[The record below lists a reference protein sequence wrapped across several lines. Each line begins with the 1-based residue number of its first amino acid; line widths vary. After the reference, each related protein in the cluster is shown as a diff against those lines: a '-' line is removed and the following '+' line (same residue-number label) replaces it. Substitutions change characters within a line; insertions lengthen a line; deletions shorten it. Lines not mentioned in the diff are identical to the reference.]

1 MTLSSASDSDREAAP
16 LAAVPA
22 RPSLLHSLAVL
33 FKVRIV
39 LLLLFAAVGG
49 LFLGAQGWP
58 GIGAL
63 LLIIATGGLA
73 AAGSAAWNHYLEKD
87 TDVRMERTRTRPLVT
102 GDIGRPGWVPVAA
115 TLMILAPVLAVLPFN
130 RPLSLFLL
138 LGAVIY
144 VGIYTLWLKPRTLL
158 NIVVGGAAGSAAVLS
173 GSAAAGAWN
182 DPGALVLALLVFLWT
197 PTHFWSLAIVYRD
210 DYARGGVP
218 MLPVYVSDRQSA
230 LWMMLHTLGAV
241 TAALMLV
248 VRPAMSLLYLAPVA
262 TFSLILI
269 VQNVRLILTPNRD
282 HARRYFRFSNYY
294 LAVVLLMLIADMLV
308 GAAA

>member
-1 MTLSSASDSDREAAP
+1 M
-16 LAAVPA
+16 
-22 RPSLLHSLAVL
+22 
-33 FKVRIV
+33 
-39 LLLLFAAVGG
+39 
-49 LFLGAQGWP
+49 
-58 GIGAL
+58 
-63 LLIIATGGLA
+63 
-73 AAGSAAWNHYLEKD
+73 
-87 TDVRMERTRTRPLVT
+87 
-102 GDIGRPGWVPVAA
+102 
-115 TLMILAPVLAVLPFN
+115 
-130 RPLSLFLL
+130 
-138 LGAVIY
+138 
-144 VGIYTLWLKPRTLL
+144 KPRTLL